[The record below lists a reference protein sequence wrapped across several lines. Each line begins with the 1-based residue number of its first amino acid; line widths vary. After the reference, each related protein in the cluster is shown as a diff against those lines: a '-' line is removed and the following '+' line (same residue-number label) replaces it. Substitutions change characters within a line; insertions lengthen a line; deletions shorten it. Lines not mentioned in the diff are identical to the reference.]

1 MGLPILAL
9 FFYNSQ
15 QVALEDLLLET
26 EDSDCDDMAD
36 GVLIL
41 PRCLPR
47 PAVLTSTAVDA
58 QEPQR
63 GSTSSEVPGEAV
75 DGRLDEQPPTETIFS
90 DSNAS
95 RTVPNCCIICLDQYK
110 VGEMVVWSSGS
121 QGCPHAFHRTCIIKY
136 LDKIHKRVART
147 PCPCCRRDFTDLQ
160 VEARRKKTGIPLLLS
175 QIRRQFRSSS
185 TQTRTR
191 QQG

>member
-1 MGLPILAL
+1 M
-9 FFYNSQ
+9 
-15 QVALEDLLLET
+15 LET
-26 EDSDCDDMAD
+26 EDRDCDDMAD

-41 PRCLPR
+41 SRSL
-47 PAVLTSTAVDA
+47 AGSAATTSTAVDT
-58 QEPQR
+58 QQLQQ
-63 GSTSSEVPGEAV
+63 GSTRSEVPGEVV
-75 DGRLDEQPPTETIFS
+75 DGSSDGRCEQPPTETTFS
-90 DSNAS
+90 NSNES

-110 VGEMVVWSSGS
+110 VGETVVWSSGS

-160 VEARRKKTGIPLLLS
+160 VEARRKKKGIPLLLS

-185 TQTRTR
+185 TQPRPR
-191 QQG
+191 QQE